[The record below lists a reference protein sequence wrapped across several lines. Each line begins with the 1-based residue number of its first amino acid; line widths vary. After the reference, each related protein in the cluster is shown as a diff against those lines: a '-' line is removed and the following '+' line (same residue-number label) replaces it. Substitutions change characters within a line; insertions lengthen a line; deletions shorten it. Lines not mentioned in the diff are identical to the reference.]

1 MECFLPGA
9 GSTGFWAVLEPV
21 FGAGAFATG
30 GHRLEHWLDPRTPE
44 AMSFFLAWMYC
55 QAEVRDTDVRGPLD
69 DEPRHAGI
77 ASQGQLQ
84 HAITV
89 QREQVEHQRLS
100 DLLEGLPHTHP
111 ARSSWLEV
119 GEFAQTL
126 ITSWPSEN
134 TGVALGFDDC
144 LCHYLGGLIPSE
156 VGKAGLSIPDS
167 QPAGGARRPRRRRRR
182 PGTAARADLRRLR
195 AAAGDGVPAWR
206 PH

>member
-1 MECFLPGA
+1 MKAHLLEERGLEKRRAALRVVLRRLALRRLRLPARRKGAGVRSRLDLAPAAYCASAVEAMECFLPGE

-21 FGAGAFATG
+21 FGAGAFAAG
-30 GHRLEHWLDPRTPE
+30 GHRLEHWLDTMTPE
-44 AMSFFLAWMYC
+44 AMSFFQAWMRC

-69 DEPRHAGI
+69 QEPRLAGVG
-77 ASQGQLQ
+77 SQGRLQ

-100 DLLEGLPHTHP
+100 DLIEGLSHAHP

-134 TGVALGFDDC
+134 TGC
-144 LCHYLGGLIPSE
+144 LLYTSPS
-156 VGKAGLSIPDS
+156 
-167 QPAGGARRPRRRRRR
+167 PR
-182 PGTAARADLRRLR
+182 D
-195 AAAGDGVPAWR
+195 
-206 PH
+206 